1 MLSFFKRKNKESDTN
16 SDKRKKLLLM
26 GDISDELIKPII
38 EELFRLQEEDFEGS
52 VDLYISSTGGYVG
65 SALSLITVMDS
76 INDSPNYK
84 FKVNTVALREIYSSA
99 FYIWVSG
106 YTSATTSFSEGLIHS
121 SFGSTEGSENQIKDY
136 LTQTQREN
144 EIIADL
150 LLRRTTLDRDTIEKM
165 IGDSRDHYFT
175 DSELRRL
182 VAIPRKLPD
191 SYGDIDIDNLV
202 RRANL
207 K

>member
-1 MLSFFKRKNKESDTN
+1 MLPYFKRKNKETDAN
-16 SDKRKKLLLM
+16 PVKRKKLLLM
-26 GDISDELIKPII
+26 GDINDEIIKPIV
-38 EELFRLQEEDFEGS
+38 EELFRFQEEEFEGS
-52 VDLYISSTGGYVG
+52 VDLYISSTGGYLG
-65 SALSLITVMDS
+65 SALSLITIMDS

-106 YTSATTSFSEGLIHS
+106 YTSATTSFSEGLI
-121 SFGSTEGSENQIKDY
+121 QIRDY
-136 LTQTQREN
+136 FIQTQREN
-144 EIIADL
+144 EIITDL

-182 VAIPRKLPD
+182 VAVPRKLPD